1 MQVNGGFFF
10 STAKDR
16 LWTAVT
22 HLYVGVGKKSNWH
35 SSTSADLGRNGVM
48 ENYLE
53 VDSKQ

>member
-1 MQVNGGFFF
+1 MDFFFF